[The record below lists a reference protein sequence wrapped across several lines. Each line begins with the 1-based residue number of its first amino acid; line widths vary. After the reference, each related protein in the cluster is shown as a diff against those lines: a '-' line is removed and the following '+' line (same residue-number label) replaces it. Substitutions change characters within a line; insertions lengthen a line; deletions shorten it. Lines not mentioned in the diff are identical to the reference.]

1 MLAKLDSPGWWFM
14 ESPRTGTS
22 TIERT
27 LKHVFPEAKAVYA
40 KHWPILPPEGFLK
53 QPGTLSVISVRNPYS
68 RAVSCWQY
76 FTHPGSCTFLEW
88 TRTRLKEGWFDVH
101 IEARPQAFWF
111 KLWKWDVV
119 IEQEKLADHFWA
131 FVHSIDPDVET
142 FKLHRYNDIN
152 GQWVNRVRAKTNRHL
167 PWQEYYCPETE
178 KNVRELYALDFDCL
192 SSRYLK
198 EFPGNYAAS

>member
-1 MLAKLDSPGWWFM
+1 M
-14 ESPRTGTS
+14 
-22 TIERT
+22 
-27 LKHVFPEAKAVYA
+27 
-40 KHWPILPPEGFLK
+40 
-53 QPGTLSVISVRNPYS
+53 
-68 RAVSCWQY
+68 
-76 FTHPGSCTFLEW
+76 
-88 TRTRLKEGWFDVH
+88 H
-101 IEARPQAFWF
+101 IEARPQAFLF